1 MPVFECCSSLFV
13 SVLSLKIKLSG
24 GEDCDPLTGLTLPH
38 ICACP
43 KPGHEFPTSYVVD
56 LFMFSGLRWLCVL
69 LIFLELLII
78 TFLISFR
85 NYENETKIILNRNE

>member
-56 LFMFSGLRWLCVL
+56 LFMFSDLRCEVAMRFVD
-69 LIFLELLII
+69 IFGIVDHH
-78 TFLISFR
+78 FF
-85 NYENETKIILNRNE
+85 NFFP